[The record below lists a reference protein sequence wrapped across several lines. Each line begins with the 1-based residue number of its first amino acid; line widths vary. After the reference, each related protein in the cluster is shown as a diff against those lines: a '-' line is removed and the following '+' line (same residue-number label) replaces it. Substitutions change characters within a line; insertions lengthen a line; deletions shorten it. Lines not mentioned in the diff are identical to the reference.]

1 MCPPGILEEQPVQL
15 VDQGFLLGVGAHLLL
30 HQQPR
35 DAAGVKGE
43 EGLLVGG
50 GHGQVGMHAVEH
62 ILQVGGEHLHQP
74 PLQLFPPSAG
84 QKVLQRLAV
93 LRRVVHKEP
102 QRLAGI
108 LGAQAFLHQVL
119 GALAGPP
126 VHHVQHILKMVVKG
140 LAADAAQ
147 RHQLLDG
154 DLFET
159 LFLQQPEQC
168 LGDLPLHICAH
179 GSFPPFL
186 YSAIVAQS
194 SCCVKTKT
202 PCCSAQQSVF
212 LYAEVSGVEQVP
224 HGPHQPGVILQ
235 RRGGDGEP
243 LGKGRHDG
251 GLHLAL
257 QRLDQQF
264 LLGADAAPPPGYAGG

>member
-1 MCPPGILEEQPVQL
+1 MCP
-15 VDQGFLLGVGAHLLL
+15 QGFWKSSQYSSLTRASFSASVRGRTV

-62 ILQVGGEHLHQP
+62 VLQVGGEHLHQP

-93 LRRVVHKEP
+93 FRRVVHKEP

-154 DLFET
+154 DLFEV

-179 GSFPPFL
+179 GFL
-186 YSAIVAQS
+186 PSL
-194 SCCVKTKT
+194 
-202 PCCSAQQSVF
+202 SVF
-212 LYAEVSGVEQVP
+212 GYCST
-224 HGPHQPGVILQ
+224 
-235 RRGGDGEP
+235 
-243 LGKGRHDG
+243 K
-251 GLHLAL
+251 
-257 QRLDQQF
+257 F
-264 LLGADAAPPPGYAGG
+264 LLRQNKNALLFCTAERFFVCGSFRSGAGTTRPPPARRHSAVPRR